1 MTVPQSSSGRFNWV
15 PLKHV
20 MLGIFL
26 LIAIGLIADRAVFA
40 EDDPAPADPA
50 PTAEPAEGE
59 APQTPAPAPAV
70 ENPAP
75 APAEEAPAPKA
86 DEPTPL
92 PPKPEEPAAEA
103 SPAETPAE
111 GKEKAPAN
119 PPAETEPAAPTE
131 EAPKADEP
139 APLPPKPEEPVAE
152 ASPEETPAEAKEEAP
167 TNPSAET
174 APAAAPEEA
183 PKADE
188 PAPLPPKPAEADVL
202 DTVVSGPDTAKPE
215 DESALSEP
223 AEPVEPAE
231 PAPAPAP
238 ASETSELPAEEAEE
252 AGESEEAEEAE
263 GAEEAEV
270 ATEDTSAPSDTASPS
285 DVDESEMEIPE
296 DLAKAMDDFVDG
308 KEEPAFL
315 RFAFRHQ
322 PWEEVIQWFADQAD
336 LSLLMEVPPPG
347 TFNYTDRRSYT
358 PAQALD
364 LMNSILLIKGYTLLR
379 KDRIL
384 MVINLD
390 EDPIPD
396 ELVTTIP
403 LEDLDNCGA
412 YELVAVLFQLNK
424 FEPDD
429 AAKEIEKLIG
439 PEGKVDVLPKTRQLY
454 VRETGGRLRTIR
466 SIIQRVEDPQGLAS
480 GKLQNYEFKNILP
493 DEGLVV
499 LRQLMKIPADAN
511 ATEDDSF
518 RFAMDPM
525 GTRVY
530 FSGSANRI
538 AEAQGILQSIDLPS
552 GDGETTATLE
562 SPQLEVY
569 GITRADPESVLK
581 VMQTLLQ
588 GLPGVRLSVDP
599 KTNSLIALARP
610 NDHKTIRA
618 TLDQMEAQVRRIEMI
633 TLRRLDPQVAAA
645 SIKKMFGDSSDEK
658 NTTAPIVEADT
669 LGRQLIVNG
678 TENQIAQI
686 RVLLTK
692 MGETEFGEGPV
703 PTGDRV
709 RVLSLSSPSAEL
721 ALQNLRMIWPTVS
734 KNPIREITPS
744 ANRPPQEGSESIP
757 SIVPSR
763 SREPESFER
772 PTSPDGMPPVG
783 PPRRGRGPEMQ
794 RPSAPPAA
802 SSTEPR
808 DDRQTSSPNRNPF
821 HFAVQTQEGEK
832 PVAAE
837 ESPSDKKAD
846 EASEP
851 APPAAVAEAKS
862 EPAPAPAEA
871 DKASEP
877 APAAPDAAEGVQAPK
892 AKSPIVISRGP
903 AGLMIASDD
912 VEALDEFERLFNSMT
927 GGADPDRTEL
937 NIFYLKYAKAQVVAD
952 TLTKIIGSG
961 TTGSATASE
970 DSILGELVGGA
981 LGTMGG
987 LMNLGMTTLSP
998 TGMLRITAEPRLNA
1012 LIVEANATDLH
1023 TIEEVLKLLDQPK
1036 SPEEVLVEPQAR
1048 LVQVYN
1054 MPAEEVA
1061 EIVKEVFAEK
1071 MQGAA
1076 GRNQGG
1082 GNQQR
1087 PSPADFIAAMRGGR
1101 GGSSQRGGNSQAQ
1114 TAQEAPENM
1123 TVGVDA
1129 RSNSLIVFSTL
1140 QTYEEVEDLVKQ
1152 LDSYAALASD
1162 EATEVVT
1169 VSGDPE
1175 AMKAALMAIIGENAV
1190 SSSSSSSNRRS
1201 STNNRSSSSSRSGV
1215 STDVRQRMMQA
1226 MMGGGRGGGGMSGG
1240 GMQSG
1245 GRGGSGGM
1253 QGGGRGG
1260 GGGGGGRG
1268 GGR

>member
-1 MTVPQSSSGRFNWV
+1 MTPTGSTWYEVPIGQFPRVLQACQHHLSLWIGSFSVTVPQSSPSRFDWV
-15 PLKHV
+15 PLKRV

-26 LIAIGLIADRAVFA
+26 LIAIGLIAGRAVFA
-40 EDDPAPADPA
+40 EDDPAPAVPV
-50 PTAEPAEGE
+50 AEPAKDE
-59 APQTPAPAPAV
+59 APQPPAPAPAA

-75 APAEEAPAPKA
+75 APAEEAPAPKTE
-86 DEPTPL
+86 EPVPL
-92 PPKPEEPAAEA
+92 PPKPEEAVAEA
-103 SPAETPAE
+103 PSEETPVEAKEETPA
-111 GKEKAPAN
+111 G
-119 PPAETEPAAPTE
+119 PPAEAAPAAPSE
-131 EAPKADEP
+131 DAPKADDP
-139 APLPPKPEEPVAE
+139 APA
-152 ASPEETPAEAKEEAP
+152 
-167 TNPSAET
+167 
-174 APAAAPEEA
+174 
-183 PKADE
+183 
-188 PAPLPPKPAEADVL
+188 
-202 DTVVSGPDTAKPE
+202 
-215 DESALSEP
+215 EP
-223 AEPVEPAE
+223 AEPAPPAPAP

-238 ASETSELPAEEAEE
+238 AGETSEAPVEPATA
-252 AGESEEAEEAE
+252 
-263 GAEEAEV
+263 

-285 DVDESEMEIPE
+285 DVNASEMDIPE
-296 DLAKAMDDFVDG
+296 DVAKAMDEFVDG

-315 RFAFRHQ
+315 RFAFRYE

-336 LSLLMEVPPPG
+336 LSLLMDVPPPG
-347 TFNYTDRRSYT
+347 TLNYTDNRTYT
-358 PAQALD
+358 PAKALD

-403 LEDLDNCGA
+403 LEDLDNRGE
-412 YELVAVLFQLNK
+412 YELVAVLFQLDK
-424 FEPDD
+424 FEPDE

-439 PEGKVDVLPKTRQLY
+439 PEGKIDVLAKTRQLY

-466 SIIQRVEDPQGLAS
+466 SVIQRVEDPQGLAS

-499 LRQLMKIPADAN
+499 LRQLMKIPADGN

-538 AEAQGILQSIDLPS
+538 AEALGILQSIDLPAAN
-552 GDGETTATLE
+552 GESSAALE
-562 SPQLEVY
+562 SLQLEVY

-588 GLPGVRLSVDP
+588 GLPGVRLSIDP

-610 NDHKTIRA
+610 NDHKTIQV
-618 TLDQMEAQVRRIEMI
+618 TLHQMETMLPRIETI
-633 TLRRLDPQVAAA
+633 PLRRLDPQVAAT

-658 NTTAPIVEADT
+658 NKTAPIVEADT

-703 PTGDRV
+703 STGDRV
-709 RVLSLSSPSAEL
+709 RVLSFNSPSAEL

-734 KNPIREITPS
+734 ENPIREITPS
-744 ANRPPQEGSESIP
+744 ASRPSQEGNEAIP
-757 SIVPSR
+757 SRVPAR
-763 SREPESFER
+763 SREPETFQ
-772 PTSPDGMPPVG
+772 PPAGPGGMPPVG
-783 PPRRGRGPEMQ
+783 PQRRGRGPEMQ
-794 RPSAPPAA
+794 RPAATPATPP
-802 SSTEPR
+802 SEGG
-808 DDRQTSSPNRNPF
+808 DDRQTSSPNRSPF
-821 HFAVQTQEGEK
+821 HFAVQTQEEETS
-832 PVAAE
+832 VAAE

-846 EASEP
+846 EAAEP
-851 APPAAVAEAKS
+851 TPPAAAAEEKTD
-862 EPAPAPAEA
+862 PAPAPTEA

-877 APAAPDAAEGVQAPK
+877 APAAPAPEEGSQAHK
-892 AKSPIVISRGP
+892 VKSPIVISRGP

-927 GGADPDRTEL
+927 GGSDPDRTEL
-937 NIFYLKYAKAQVVAD
+937 NIFYLKYAKAEVVAD

-970 DSILGELVGGA
+970 DSILGGLVGGA

-1012 LIVEANATDLH
+1012 LVVEANATDLH

-1087 PSPADFIAAMRGGR
+1087 PSPADFFAAMRGGGR
-1101 GGSSQRGGNSQAQ
+1101 GGSSGGQRGGGNSQTQ

-1123 TVGVDA
+1123 TVGVDV
-1129 RSNSLIVFSTL
+1129 RSNSLIVFSSL
-1140 QTYEEVEDLVKQ
+1140 QTYEDVKNLVEQ
-1152 LDSYAALASD
+1152 LDSYAALADD

-1169 VSGDPE
+1169 INGNPE

-1190 SSSSSSSNRRS
+1190 SSSSSSGSGRG
-1201 STNNRSSSSSRSGV
+1201 STNRSSSSSRTGSSSRSGV
-1215 STDVRQRMMQA
+1215 SDDVRQRMMRA
-1226 MMGGGRGGGGMSGG
+1226 MMSGGRGGMSGGGMPGGGMMGGGRGGMSGG
-1240 GMQSG
+1240 GP
-1245 GRGGSGGM
+1245 
-1253 QGGGRGG
+1253 GG